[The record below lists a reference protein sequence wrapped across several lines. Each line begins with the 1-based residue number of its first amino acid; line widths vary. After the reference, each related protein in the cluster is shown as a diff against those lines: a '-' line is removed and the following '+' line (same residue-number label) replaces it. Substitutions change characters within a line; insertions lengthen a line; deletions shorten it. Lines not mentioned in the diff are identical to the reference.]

1 MGPLKDLRVIE
12 LAGIGPGPMCA
23 MLLADLGARVL
34 RVDRPE
40 ASGLGVQRPEKY
52 DLLLRNRP
60 AIRMNLKDAEERARL
75 LDLIDNADVL
85 IEGFR
90 PGVAERLGVGPD
102 ECLSRNP
109 ALVYGR
115 MTGWGQTGPLAQR
128 AGHDL
133 NYIALTGALHA
144 IGRHGQ
150 PPAVPLNLVGDIG
163 GGALYLAFGIMSAV
177 HSARMTGVGQVVDAA
192 IVDGVASMMAQV
204 QGTYEAG
211 MMTDERGTNIT
222 DSGAP
227 FYDVYECSDGG
238 FVAVGAIEPKF
249 FAQLI
254 AGLGLEVESLPKQ
267 WDRTGWKALRDA
279 IADAVRTKP
288 RDTWA
293 DLFADT
299 DGCVS
304 PVLTL
309 AEATSNPHL
318 QARGTYISVDGVTQP
333 AVAPRF
339 SHTIPDPPCPSAS
352 WNGRNV
358 ADIITEWRGGLD
370 ADRDPVR

>member
-1 MGPLKDLRVIE
+1 MGPLKGLRVIE

-60 AIRMNLKDAEERARL
+60 AIRMNLKDAEDRARL
-75 LDLIDNADVL
+75 LELIKSADVL

-90 PGVAERLGVGPD
+90 PGVVERLGVGPKD
-102 ECLSRNP
+102 CFQYNR

-115 MTGWGQTGPLAQR
+115 MTGWGQTGPMAQG

-144 IGRHGQ
+144 IGRRGQ
-150 PPAVPLNLVGDIG
+150 PPAVPLNLIGDIG
-163 GGALYLAFGIMSAV
+163 GGALYLAFGIMAAV
-177 HSARMTGVGQVVDAA
+177 HAARNSGIGQVVDAA

-204 QGTYEAG
+204 QGTFAAG
-211 MMTDERGTNIT
+211 MMSEERGTNIT

-227 FYDVYECSDGG
+227 FYDVYECADGG
-238 FVAVGAIEPKF
+238 FIAIAAIEPKF
-249 FAQLI
+249 FAELI
-254 AGLGLEVESLPKQ
+254 SGLGLDRASLPEQ
-267 WDRTGWKALRDA
+267 WDRTGWETLRQA
-279 IADAVRTKP
+279 IAAVVSTKK
-288 RDTWA
+288 RDDWA
-293 DLFADT
+293 AIFYGT
-299 DGCVS
+299 DGCVA

-309 AEATSNPHL
+309 SEAVAHPHL
-318 QARGTYISVDGVTQP
+318 QARGTYVLIDGVQQP
-333 AVAPRF
+333 APAPRF
-339 SHTIPDPPCPSAS
+339 SRTVPAQPRPAAS
-352 WNGRNV
+352 WQEQG
-358 ADIITEWRGGLD
+358 APEIIRAWRDDG
-370 ADRDPVR
+370 A